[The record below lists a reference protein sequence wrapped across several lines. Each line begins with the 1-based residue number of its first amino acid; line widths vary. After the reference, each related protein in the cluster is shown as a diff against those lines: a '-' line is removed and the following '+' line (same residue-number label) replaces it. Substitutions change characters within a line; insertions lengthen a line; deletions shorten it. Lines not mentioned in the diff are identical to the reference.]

1 MLYVFI
7 HARLRIN
14 FWQKSK
20 FINGDTANSGNQPRR
35 AFGAR
40 SLRGINGGGRGR
52 GEGKTA
58 GDFLPSHIS
67 LYPAPPS
74 PPAGPAP
81 LCPTPHASGYPCP
94 FEGIPSQPFISR
106 SWPQPGCK
114 CAELFW
120 QHFRINGKPFLQLV
134 SIVVL
139 IKLNSCGAHMDV
151 ICKSH

>member
-1 MLYVFI
+1 MGTLQIV
-7 HARLRIN
+7 
-14 FWQKSK
+14 
-20 FINGDTANSGNQPRR
+20 GT
-35 AFGAR
+35 
-40 SLRGINGGGRGR
+40 SLGGHLVPDRCEALMGEEEGGEKGRQQ
-52 GEGKTA
+52 EIFFPVT
-58 GDFLPSHIS
+58 FPYILLHPLLLQVLLPV
-67 LYPAPPS
+67 
-74 PPAGPAP
+74 
-81 LCPTPHASGYPCP
+81 CPTPHASGYWCP

-134 SIVVL
+134 SIAVL

>member
-1 MLYVFI
+1 MGTLQIV
-7 HARLRIN
+7 
-14 FWQKSK
+14 
-20 FINGDTANSGNQPRR
+20 GT
-35 AFGAR
+35 
-40 SLRGINGGGRGR
+40 SLGGHLVPDRCEALM
-52 GEGKTA
+52 GEEEGGEKKTA

-67 LYPAPPS
+67 LNPAPPC

-81 LCPTPHASGYPCP
+81 VCPTPHASGYPCP